1 MELTRQ
7 DVHNLMV
14 FLERTQ
20 LTGKEA
26 GEYCNLYNKLV
37 AMQKEF
43 EVKEN
48 VSDG

>member
-26 GEYCNLYNKLV
+26 GEYCNLYNKLL

-43 EVKEN
+43 EVKN
-48 VSDG
+48 SADN

>member
-7 DVHNLMV
+7 DVHNLIV

-26 GEYCNLYNKLV
+26 GEYCNLYNKLL

-43 EVKEN
+43 EVKN
-48 VSDG
+48 SADN

>member
-1 MELTRQ
+1 MELTQQ

-48 VSDG
+48 ADN

>member
-7 DVHNLMV
+7 DIHNLMV

-26 GEYCNLYNKLV
+26 SEYCNLYNKLV

-43 EVKEN
+43 EVKEDADN
-48 VSDG
+48 

>member
-1 MELTRQ
+1 MELTQQ

-26 GEYCNLYNKLV
+26 GEYCNLYNKLL
-37 AMQKEF
+37 AIQKEF
-43 EVKEN
+43 EVN
-48 VSDG
+48 DNADN

>member
-7 DVHNLMV
+7 DIHNLMV

-37 AMQKEF
+37 AMQKEI

-48 VSDG
+48 ADN